1 MTKKMNFLKTSFYSG
16 ISTTVSLITKLIT
29 NKIVAIYLS
38 TDGMYIL
45 GQLKDFLKIT
55 NVFSNFGTINGTI
68 KYTAEYK
75 DDQTSLKSIL
85 GTSFKIHLYFS
96 LIVLLIILLFNKII
110 SEYLFGNNN
119 YTTFLIVL
127 GFSIVSISI
136 QALFLSILNGL
147 RQIKLYVLIN
157 IIATIIGA
165 LIIIWLIINYS
176 IKGAL
181 YAFAINQFLAF
192 FITLIV
198 LLVFKPFNLK
208 LLFSPFKKLQ
218 FKKLSQFS
226 IMALIAPICLISATF
241 FVRNFLKTEFDQ
253 NHAGSWEG
261 MWRISAMYLL
271 FLTTTFKFYLIP
283 TFSTLSGL
291 ELRKEVFKVWKFM
304 LPVIIVIALTI
315 YILRDFVVNT
325 LLDEKFFLIS
335 VLIGYQLLGD
345 TIRIN
350 AWVLG
355 NILISKAKSTAFILF
370 QIEWALV
377 FSLLSYLLVN
387 QFGFIGVAMAYFGA
401 YLIHFILMNIYFR
414 KLLWLTN

>member
-1 MTKKMNFLKTSFYSG
+1 MNFIKTSFYSG
-16 ISTTVSLITKLIT
+16 ISTAISLAAKLIT
-29 NKIVAIYLS
+29 NKIVAVYLS
-38 TDGMYIL
+38 TNGMYIL
-45 GQLKDFLKIT
+45 GQLKDFLNIA
-55 NVFSNFGTINGTI
+55 NIFSNFGTTNGTI

-75 DDQTSLKSIL
+75 DNEISLKSIL

-96 LIVLLIILLFNKII
+96 FIVLLILLLFNKQI
-110 SEYLFGNNN
+110 SNYLFGDDT
-119 YTTFLIVL
+119 YKTFLIIL

-136 QALFLSILNGL
+136 QSLFLSILNGL
-147 RQIKLYVLIN
+147 KQVKLYVLIN

-165 LIIIWLIINYS
+165 LILVALIINFN
-176 IKGAL
+176 IEGAL

-192 FITLIV
+192 LITLII
-198 LLVFKPFNLK
+198 LFIYKPFKLS
-208 LLFSPFKKLQ
+208 LLFEPFKTESL
-218 FKKLSQFS
+218 KKLSQFS
-226 IMALIAPICLISATF
+226 IMALVAPICLISATF

-283 TFSTLSGL
+283 TFASLSGS

-304 LPVIIVIALTI
+304 LPVIILITLTI
-315 YILRDFVVNT
+315 YFLRDLMINT

-345 TIRIN
+345 TVRIN
-350 AWVLG
+350 SWVLG
-355 NILISKAKSTAFILF
+355 NILISKAKTKAFIFF
-370 QIEWALV
+370 QIEWALM
-377 FSLLSYLLVN
+377 FSLLSYVLVN
-387 QFGFIGVAMAYFGA
+387 QYGFVGVAMAYFGA

-414 KLLWLTN
+414 KLLWIKN

>member
-1 MTKKMNFLKTSFYSG
+1 MNFLKTSFYSG
-16 ISTTVSLITKLIT
+16 ISTTVSLVTKLIT
-29 NKIVAIYLS
+29 NKIVAVYLS
-38 TDGMYIL
+38 TEGMYLL
-45 GQLKDFLKIT
+45 GQLKDFLNIT
-55 NVFSNFGTINGTI
+55 NVFSNLGTVNGTI

-75 DDQTSLKSIL
+75 DNKASLKSIL

-96 LIVLLIILLFNKII
+96 LLVLLIILLFKESI
-110 SEYLFGNNN
+110 SLYLFNDTD
-119 YTTFLIVL
+119 YATFLIIL

-136 QALFLSILNGL
+136 QTLFLSILNGL
-147 RQIKLYVLIN
+147 KRIKIYVLIN

-165 LIIIWLIINYS
+165 MILIWLIINYN
-176 IKGAL
+176 IEGAL

-192 FITLIV
+192 SITLII
-198 LLVFKPFNLK
+198 LLIFKPFNLK
-208 LLFSPFKKLQ
+208 LLFSPFKKLE

-226 IMALIAPICLISATF
+226 IMALVAPICLISATF

-283 TFSTLSGL
+283 TFSSLDGL

-304 LPVIIVIALTI
+304 LPVIIVITLSI
-315 YILRDFVVNT
+315 YTLRDFVVNT

-335 VLIGYQLLGD
+335 MLIGYQLLGD

-355 NILISKAKSTAFILF
+355 NILISKAKTKAFILF
-370 QIEWALV
+370 QIEWALA
-377 FSLLSYLLVN
+377 FSILSYVLVN
-387 QFGFIGVAMAYFGA
+387 YYGFIGVSMAYFGA
-401 YLIHFILMNIYFR
+401 YVIHFALMNIYFR
-414 KLLWLTN
+414 KLLWVKT

>member
-1 MTKKMNFLKTSFYSG
+1 MNFIKTSFYSG
-16 ISTTVSLITKLIT
+16 ISTTINLVAKLIT
-29 NKIVAIYLS
+29 NKVVAVYLS
-38 TDGMYIL
+38 TDGMYLL
-45 GQLKDFLKIT
+45 GQLKDFLSIT

-68 KYTAEYK
+68 KYTAEHK
-75 DDQTSLKSIL
+75 EDETTLKNIL
-85 GTSFKIHLYFS
+85 GTSFKVHLCFS
-96 LIVLLIILLFNKII
+96 LVVLIILLVFNKTI
-110 SEYLFGNNN
+110 SEYLFGNDN
-119 YTTFLIVL
+119 YRTFLIVL

-147 RQIKLYVLIN
+147 KQIKLYVLIN
-157 IIATIIGA
+157 VIATVIGA
-165 LIIIWLIINYS
+165 LILIALIINFN
-176 IKGAL
+176 IEGAL
-181 YAFAINQFLAF
+181 FAFAINQFLAF
-192 FITLIV
+192 FVTLII
-198 LLVFKPFNLK
+198 LLFYKPFKLS
-208 LLFSPFKKLQ
+208 LLFAPFKKQ
-218 FKKLSQFS
+218 SFKKLSQFS
-226 IMALIAPICLISATF
+226 LMALVAPICLISATF

-253 NHAGSWEG
+253 SHAGSWEG
-261 MWRISAMYLL
+261 MWRISAIYLL
-271 FLTTTFKFYLIP
+271 FLTTTFKFYFFP

-370 QIEWALV
+370 QIEWALA

>member
-1 MTKKMNFLKTSFYSG
+1 MNFIKTSFYSG
-16 ISTTVSLITKLIT
+16 ISTAISLAAKLIT
-29 NKIVAIYLS
+29 NKVVAVYLS
-38 TDGMYIL
+38 TDGMYLL
-45 GQLKDFLKIT
+45 GQLKDFLNIT
-55 NVFSNFGTINGTI
+55 NIFSNFGTANGTI

-75 DDQTSLKSIL
+75 DDQAALKSIL
-85 GTSFKIHLYFS
+85 GTSFKVHLYFS
-96 LIVLLIILLFNKII
+96 IVVFLILLFFNKQI
-110 SEYLFGNNN
+110 SIYLFGDDI
-119 YTTFLIVL
+119 YKTFLIIL

-136 QALFLSILNGL
+136 QSLFLSILNGL
-147 RQIKLYVLIN
+147 KKVKLYVLIN
-157 IIATIIGA
+157 VIATIIGA
-165 LIIIWLIINYS
+165 LILVALIIKYN
-176 IKGAL
+176 IEGAL

-192 FITLIV
+192 LVTLII
-198 LLVFKPFNLK
+198 LFIYKPFKLS
-208 LLFSPFKKLQ
+208 LLFATINIES

-226 IMALIAPICLISATF
+226 LMALIAPICLISATF

-283 TFSTLSGL
+283 TFSSLTGSK
-291 ELRKEVFKVWKFM
+291 LRNEVFKVWKFI
-304 LPVIIVIALTI
+304 LPVVLLITLTI
-315 YILRDFVVNT
+315 YFLRDFMINT

-350 AWVLG
+350 SWVLG
-355 NILISKAKSTAFILF
+355 NILISKAKTKAFIFF

-377 FSLLSYLLVN
+377 FSLLSYILVN
-387 QFGFIGVAMAYFGA
+387 QFGFVGVAMAYFGS

-414 KLLWLTN
+414 KLLWAKT

>member
-1 MTKKMNFLKTSFYSG
+1 MNFIKTSFYSG

-29 NKIVAIYLS
+29 NKIVAVYLS

-45 GQLKDFLKIT
+45 GQLKDFLNIT
-55 NVFSNFGTINGTI
+55 NVFSNFGTVNGTI

-96 LIVLLIILLFNKII
+96 IVVFLILLIFNKQI
-110 SEYLFGNNN
+110 SIYLFDDEI
-119 YTTFLIVL
+119 YKTYLIIL
-127 GFSIVSISI
+127 GFSIISVSVQS
-136 QALFLSILNGL
+136 LFLSILNGL
-147 RQIKLYVLIN
+147 KKVKLYVLIN
-157 IIATIIGA
+157 VIATIIGA
-165 LIIIWLIINYS
+165 LILVALIIKYN
-176 IKGAL
+176 IEGAL

-192 FITLIV
+192 LVTLII
-198 LLVFKPFNLK
+198 LFIYKPFKLS
-208 LLFSPFKKLQ
+208 LLFAAFKTES

-226 IMALIAPICLISATF
+226 LMALIAPICLISATF
-241 FVRNFLKTEFDQ
+241 FVRNFLKTEFDL

-261 MWRISAMYLL
+261 MYRISAIYLL

-283 TFSTLSGL
+283 TFSSLTGS

-304 LPVIIVIALTI
+304 LPIIILITLTI
-315 YILRDFVVNT
+315 YFLRDFMINT
-325 LLDEKFFLIS
+325 LLDEKFLLIS

-345 TIRIN
+345 TVRIN
-350 AWVLG
+350 SWVLG
-355 NILISKAKSTAFILF
+355 NILISKAKTIAFIFF

-377 FSLLSYLLVN
+377 FSLLSYILVN
-387 QFGFIGVAMAYFGA
+387 QYGFVGVAMAYFGS

-414 KLLWLTN
+414 KLLWAKT

>member
-1 MTKKMNFLKTSFYSG
+1 MNFIKTSFYSG
-16 ISTTVSLITKLIT
+16 ISTAISLAAKLIT
-29 NKIVAIYLS
+29 NKVVAVYLS
-38 TDGMYIL
+38 TDGMYLL
-45 GQLKDFLKIT
+45 GQLKDFLNIT
-55 NVFSNFGTINGTI
+55 NIFSNFGTANGTI

-75 DDQTSLKSIL
+75 DDQAALKSIL
-85 GTSFKIHLYFS
+85 GTSFKVHLYFS
-96 LIVLLIILLFNKII
+96 IVVFLILLFFNKQI
-110 SEYLFGNNN
+110 SIYLFGDDI
-119 YTTFLIVL
+119 YKTFLIIL

-136 QALFLSILNGL
+136 QSLFLSILNGL
-147 RQIKLYVLIN
+147 KKVKLYVLIN
-157 IIATIIGA
+157 VIATIIGA
-165 LIIIWLIINYS
+165 LILVGLIIKYN
-176 IKGAL
+176 IEGAL

-192 FITLIV
+192 LVTLII
-198 LLVFKPFNLK
+198 LFIYKPFKLS
-208 LLFSPFKKLQ
+208 LLFATINLES

-226 IMALIAPICLISATF
+226 LMALIAPICLISATF

-283 TFSTLSGL
+283 TFSSLTGS
-291 ELRKEVFKVWKFM
+291 ELRNEVFKVWKFM
-304 LPVIIVIALTI
+304 LPVILLITLTI
-315 YILRDFVVNT
+315 YFLRDFMINT

-350 AWVLG
+350 SWVLG
-355 NILISKAKSTAFILF
+355 NILISKAKTKAFIFF

-377 FSLLSYLLVN
+377 FSLLSYILVN
-387 QFGFIGVAMAYFGA
+387 QYGFVGVAMAYFGS

-414 KLLWLTN
+414 KLLWAKT

>member
-1 MTKKMNFLKTSFYSG
+1 MNFIKTSFYSG
-16 ISTTVSLITKLIT
+16 ISTAISLVAKLIT
-29 NKIVAIYLS
+29 NKVVAVYLS
-38 TDGMYIL
+38 TDGMYLL
-45 GQLKDFLKIT
+45 GQLKDFLNIT
-55 NVFSNFGTINGTI
+55 NIFSNFGTANGTI

-75 DDQTSLKSIL
+75 DDQAALKSIL
-85 GTSFKIHLYFS
+85 GTSFKVHLYFS
-96 LIVLLIILLFNKII
+96 IVVFLILLFFNKQI
-110 SEYLFGNNN
+110 SIYLFGDDI
-119 YTTFLIVL
+119 YKTFLIIL

-136 QALFLSILNGL
+136 QSLFLSILNGL
-147 RQIKLYVLIN
+147 KKVKLYVLIN
-157 IIATIIGA
+157 VIATIIGA
-165 LIIIWLIINYS
+165 LILVGLIIKYN
-176 IKGAL
+176 IEGAL

-192 FITLIV
+192 LVTLII
-198 LLVFKPFNLK
+198 LFIYKPFKLP
-208 LLFSPFKKLQ
+208 LLFTTINIES

-226 IMALIAPICLISATF
+226 LMALIAPICLISATF

-283 TFSTLSGL
+283 TFSSLTGS
-291 ELRKEVFKVWKFM
+291 ELRNEVFKVWKFM
-304 LPVIIVIALTI
+304 LPVILLITLTI
-315 YILRDFVVNT
+315 YFLRDFMINT

-350 AWVLG
+350 SWVLG
-355 NILISKAKSTAFILF
+355 NILISKAKTKAFIFF

-377 FSLLSYLLVN
+377 FSLLSYILVN
-387 QFGFIGVAMAYFGA
+387 QYGYVGVAMAYFGS

-414 KLLWLTN
+414 KLLWAKT